1 MFVQKMNKSSKNDDN
16 QDYLNILIEVDK
28 KSESTQ
34 RELASELGISL
45 GKINFCLIE
54 LKKKGLIKIK
64 NFKKSENKMKY
75 TYILTPQGISTKIK
89 LTMNFMKRKMKEYDY
104 LKSELKKTKK
114 RINNNL
120 F

>member
-1 MFVQKMNKSSKNDDN
+1 
-16 QDYLNILIEVDK
+16 
-28 KSESTQ
+28 
-34 RELASELGISL
+34 
-45 GKINFCLIE
+45 
-54 LKKKGLIKIK
+54 
-64 NFKKSENKMKY
+64 MKY

-89 LTMNFMKRKMKEYDY
+89 LTVNFMKRKMKEYDY